1 MGKGRKGL
9 LKELFIENLA
19 VIERADIPL
28 EGGLN
33 VFTGETGA
41 GKSIVIDAI
50 NAVLGQ
56 RTSREL
62 IRHGKDKAGVTARFI
77 QVEGRAA
84 ARLAEYG
91 YELSDGELVISREIG
106 AGGAARINGR
116 PVAVSI
122 LREIGAELINIHG
135 QHDNQILLAPEKHME
150 ILDRYG
156 DFGGILEEYAACY
169 REVVRIKRE
178 LKHTAMNEQ
187 EKSQRMD
194 LLSYQVQEITA
205 AALRPGEEEEL
216 ELKRA
221 SIRNA
226 ERILSGFQS
235 AYGALYG
242 NEGEGG
248 AVDLARMATQS
259 MERTADL
266 YEGAGE
272 LYARLDGAAA
282 ELDAAAEGI
291 SSLIESFGFSQA
303 ELDSVEARLDELQKL
318 KRKYGATVEEIQA
331 YLDQAREELS
341 RLELSDQRIQELNEQ
356 GSREYQRLLGLAD
369 KVSAQR
375 EKAAKRFTDSVIE
388 ELRFLD
394 MPSVRLEVRQERGK
408 PGPRGR
414 DSIEFLI
421 STNVGEPPKP
431 IAKIASGGELSRIML
446 AIKNTL
452 ADRDDIPTLIFDEVD
467 TGVSGR
473 AAQKIGLKLKQAAG
487 HRQILTV
494 THLPQIAALGDWH
507 YLIRKES
514 DGAHTFTNVT
524 RLSDEERTV
533 EVARIL
539 STDQITDLM
548 LETAREMILQ
558 GRKAP
563 DQKGVKK

>member
-242 NEGEGG
+242 NEGP
-248 AVDLARMATQS
+248 VPS
-259 MERTADL
+259 M
-266 YEGAGE
+266 
-272 LYARLDGAAA
+272 
-282 ELDAAAEGI
+282 
-291 SSLIESFGFSQA
+291 
-303 ELDSVEARLDELQKL
+303 
-318 KRKYGATVEEIQA
+318 
-331 YLDQAREELS
+331 
-341 RLELSDQRIQELNEQ
+341 
-356 GSREYQRLLGLAD
+356 
-369 KVSAQR
+369 
-375 EKAAKRFTDSVIE
+375 
-388 ELRFLD
+388 
-394 MPSVRLEVRQERGK
+394 
-408 PGPRGR
+408 
-414 DSIEFLI
+414 
-421 STNVGEPPKP
+421 
-431 IAKIASGGELSRIML
+431 
-446 AIKNTL
+446 
-452 ADRDDIPTLIFDEVD
+452 
-467 TGVSGR
+467 
-473 AAQKIGLKLKQAAG
+473 
-487 HRQILTV
+487 
-494 THLPQIAALGDWH
+494 
-507 YLIRKES
+507 
-514 DGAHTFTNVT
+514 
-524 RLSDEERTV
+524 
-533 EVARIL
+533 
-539 STDQITDLM
+539 
-548 LETAREMILQ
+548 
-558 GRKAP
+558 
-563 DQKGVKK
+563 